1 MNKYLN
7 NDLKL
12 FLYLIIVIGLTSLI
26 FKSDDEYWLRSCT
39 IEYDSCGYKNQK
51 GKWEVS
57 MGRYTKLYTDTF
69 RTTAIVYEKNQGII
83 GINKKGERLYFVHVF
98 DNGPDPIF
106 EGLFRIIIDNK
117 YGFANMNNI
126 VIDPKFDFV
135 YPFSEGLA
143 IFNKGCTLKKEM
155 NGDHVIVDGGKLGY
169 INKEGVII
177 INAQYDYA
185 ESFTNNCA
193 RVVLNEQKI
202 LIDKNGKIIGH
213 W

>member
-1 MNKYLN
+1 
-7 NDLKL
+7 
-12 FLYLIIVIGLTSLI
+12 
-26 FKSDDEYWLRSCT
+26 
-39 IEYDSCGYKNQK
+39 
-51 GKWEVS
+51 
-57 MGRYTKLYTDTF
+57 
-69 RTTAIVYEKNQGII
+69 
-83 GINKKGERLYFVHVF
+83 
-98 DNGPDPIF
+98 
-106 EGLFRIIIDNK
+106 
-117 YGFANMNNI
+117 MNNI